1 MKSISKN
8 LSYQTLYQVL
18 TIITPLITAPYLS
31 RILGAKQ
38 LGVFSY
44 TSSVVAYFTL
54 FAMLG
59 TVNYGAKVI
68 ASCSSNKRELSV
80 SFFSIYAFQIFAC
93 LVSMVAYICLVAL
106 TNQEYKFIAY
116 IQALSV
122 IACAVNVNWF
132 LFGLEEFAVV
142 TIRNIFVK
150 IAEVASILLLVKTES
165 DLAIYILIMLGSTL
179 LSNLIAFVLLKKYV
193 SLVRISWQDIKKHI
207 KPNLMLFFPLLAVS
221 VYHIMDKTMLG
232 AMSTYVESGYYY
244 NSDKLI
250 NIPLCVINGVGV
262 VMLPRVSNMIASG
275 KHEEVLNLLK
285 TSLEMIVAVGVA
297 MSVGIAS
304 ISNEF
309 VPFFFGSGFD
319 KCIFL
324 TYVFAPILLIKGVVS
339 TVRMQYLIPYG
350 RDKEFLYSVCIGAVA
365 NLVLN
370 LIFIPK
376 YAALG
381 AVIGTLGAEAIACI
395 TQLYNI
401 RKEFDLRS
409 YLAESMA
416 YVFLGIVLFASV
428 RSCALINVITPVKII
443 IEITVGGL
451 VYGALTFIYWYYKRR
466 DYLSYF
472 FPKFF

>member
-1 MKSISKN
+1 
-8 LSYQTLYQVL
+8 
-18 TIITPLITAPYLS
+18 
-31 RILGAKQ
+31 
-38 LGVFSY
+38 
-44 TSSVVAYFTL
+44 
-54 FAMLG
+54 
-59 TVNYGAKVI
+59 
-68 ASCSSNKRELSV
+68 
-80 SFFSIYAFQIFAC
+80 
-93 LVSMVAYICLVAL
+93 
-106 TNQEYKFIAY
+106 
-116 IQALSV
+116 
-122 IACAVNVNWF
+122 
-132 LFGLEEFAVV
+132 
-142 TIRNIFVK
+142 
-150 IAEVASILLLVKTES
+150 
-165 DLAIYILIMLGSTL
+165 
-179 LSNLIAFVLLKKYV
+179 
-193 SLVRISWQDIKKHI
+193 
-207 KPNLMLFFPLLAVS
+207 MLFFPLLAIS

-275 KHEEVLNLLK
+275 KHEEVLKLLK

-324 TYVFAPILLIKGVVS
+324 TYVFAPILLIKGIVS

-409 YLAESMA
+409 YFVDSLV
-416 YVFLGIVLFASV
+416 YVFLGVILFASV
-428 RSCALINVITPVKII
+428 RLCALINVIAPVKII
-443 IEITVGGL
+443 VEITVGGL
-451 VYGALTFIYWYYKRR
+451 VYGALTFIYWYYKKRN
-466 DYLSYF
+466 YLSYF
-472 FPKFF
+472 FPKVF

>member
-1 MKSISKN
+1 MKSLSKN

-93 LVSMVAYICLVAL
+93 LISMVAYICLVAL

-142 TIRNIFVK
+142 TIRNIFIK

-193 SLVRISWQDIKKHI
+193 SLVRISWQDIRKHI
-207 KPNLMLFFPLLAVS
+207 KPNLMLFFPLLAIS

-275 KHEEVLNLLK
+275 KNEEVLKLLK

-324 TYVFAPILLIKGVVS
+324 TYVFAPILLIKGIVS

-409 YLAESMA
+409 YFVDSLV
-416 YVFLGIVLFASV
+416 YVFLGVILFASV
-428 RSCALINVITPVKII
+428 RLCALINVIAPVKII
-443 IEITVGGL
+443 VEITVGGL
-451 VYGALTFIYWYYKRR
+451 VYGALTFIYWYYKKRI
-466 DYLSYF
+466 YLSYF
-472 FPKFF
+472 FPKLF

>member
-1 MKSISKN
+1 MKSLSKN

-59 TVNYGAKVI
+59 TMNYGTKVI
-68 ASCSSNKRELSV
+68 AACSNNKKELSV
-80 SFFSIYAFQIFAC
+80 SFFSIYAFQVLAC
-93 LVSMVAYICLVAL
+93 LISMLAYVCYVAFSY
-106 TNQEYKFIAY
+106 QDYKFIAY
-116 IQALSV
+116 IQAIAV
-122 IACAVNVNWF
+122 IACVANVNWF
-132 LFGLEEFAVV
+132 LFGLEQFYVV
-142 TIRNIFVK
+142 TIRNIFIK
-150 IAEVASILLLVKTES
+150 IAEVVSILLFVKSES
-165 DLAIYILIMLGSTL
+165 DLAVYIFIMLISTL
-179 LSNLIAFVLLKKYV
+179 ISNLIAFVLLKKYIYI
-193 SLVRISWQDIKKHI
+193 VRISWQDIKKHI
-207 KPNLMLFFPLLAVS
+207 KPNLMLFFPLLAIS

-275 KHEEVLNLLK
+275 KHEEVLKLLK
-285 TSLEMIVAVGVA
+285 TSLEMIVAVCMA

-324 TYVFAPILLIKGVVS
+324 TYAFAPILLIKGIVS

-350 RDKEFLYSVCIGAVA
+350 RDREFLYSVCIGAVA

-376 YAALG
+376 YAAFG
-381 AVIGTLGAEAIACI
+381 AVMGTLGAESIACI
-395 TQLYNI
+395 IQLYNI
-401 RKEFDLRS
+401 RKEFYLRS
-409 YLAESMA
+409 FISDLIV
-416 YVFLGIVLFASV
+416 YVFLGIILCASV

-443 IEITVGGL
+443 IEITIGAL
-451 VYGALTFIYWYYKRR
+451 VYGILTLVYWYYNRR
-466 DYLSYF
+466 YYLSF
-472 FPKFF
+472 FCKK

>member
-1 MKSISKN
+1 MKSLSKN

-59 TVNYGAKVI
+59 TMNYGTKVI
-68 ASCSSNKRELSV
+68 AACSNNKKELSV
-80 SFFSIYAFQIFAC
+80 SFFSIYAFQVLAC
-93 LVSMVAYICLVAL
+93 LISMLAYVCYVAFSY
-106 TNQEYKFIAY
+106 QDYKFIAY
-116 IQALSV
+116 IQAIAV
-122 IACAVNVNWF
+122 IACVANVNWF
-132 LFGLEEFAVV
+132 LFGLEQFYVV
-142 TIRNIFVK
+142 TIRNIFIK
-150 IAEVASILLLVKTES
+150 IAEVVSILLFVKSES
-165 DLAIYILIMLGSTL
+165 DLAVYIFIMLISTL
-179 LSNLIAFVLLKKYV
+179 ISNLIAFVLLKKYIYI
-193 SLVRISWQDIKKHI
+193 VRISWQDIKKHI
-207 KPNLMLFFPLLAVS
+207 KPNLMLFFPLLAIS

-232 AMSTYVESGYYY
+232 VMSTYVESGYYY

-275 KHEEVLNLLK
+275 KHEEVLKLLK
-285 TSLEMIVAVGVA
+285 TSLEMIVAVGMA

-324 TYVFAPILLIKGVVS
+324 TYAFAPILLIKGIVS

-350 RDKEFLYSVCIGAVA
+350 RDREFLYSVCIGAVA

-376 YAALG
+376 YAAFG
-381 AVIGTLGAEAIACI
+381 AVMGTLGAESIACI
-395 TQLYNI
+395 IQLYNI
-401 RKEFDLRS
+401 RKEFYLRS
-409 YLAESMA
+409 FISDLIV
-416 YVFLGIVLFASV
+416 YVFLGIILCASV

-443 IEITVGGL
+443 IEITIGAM
-451 VYGALTFIYWYYKRR
+451 VYGILTLVYWYYNRR
-466 DYLSYF
+466 YYLSF
-472 FPKFF
+472 FCKK

>member
-1 MKSISKN
+1 MKNLSKN
-8 LSYQTLYQVL
+8 LSYQTLYQIL
-18 TIITPLITAPYLS
+18 TMITPLITAPYLS

-44 TSSVVAYFTL
+44 TSSVVAYFSL

-68 ASCSSNKRELSV
+68 AACSINKRELSV

-93 LVSMVAYICLVAL
+93 LISMVAYICLVAL

-150 IAEVASILLLVKTES
+150 IAEVASILLLVKSES

-179 LSNLIAFVLLKKYV
+179 VSNLIAFVLLKKYV
-193 SLVRISWQDIKKHI
+193 FLVRISWQDIKKHI
-207 KPNLMLFFPLLAVS
+207 KPNLMLFFPLLAIS

-262 VMLPRVSNMIASG
+262 VMLPRVSSMIASG
-275 KHEEVLNLLK
+275 KHEEVLKLLK

-309 VPFFFGSGFD
+309 VPFFFGRGFD

-324 TYVFAPILLIKGVVS
+324 TYVFAPILLIKGIVS

-401 RKEFDLRS
+401 RKEFDLKS
-409 YLAESMA
+409 YFVDSLV
-416 YVFLGIVLFASV
+416 YIFLGVVLFASV
-428 RSCALINVITPVKII
+428 RVCALINVITPVKII
-443 IEITVGGL
+443 VEITVGAL
-451 VYGALTFIYWYYKRR
+451 VYGALTFIYWYYKKRN
-466 DYLSYF
+466 YLSYF
-472 FPKFF
+472 FPKVF

>member
-93 LVSMVAYICLVAL
+93 LISMVAYICLVAL

-122 IACAVNVNWF
+122 IACAANVNWF

-179 LSNLIAFVLLKKYV
+179 VSNLIAFVLLKKYV

-207 KPNLMLFFPLLAVS
+207 KPNLMLFFPLLAIS

-232 AMSTYVESGYYY
+232 AMSTYIESGYYY

-262 VMLPRVSNMIASG
+262 VMLPRVSSMIASG
-275 KHEEVLNLLK
+275 KHEEVLKLLK

-309 VPFFFGSGFD
+309 VPFFFGRGFD

-324 TYVFAPILLIKGVVS
+324 TYVFAPILLIKGIVS

-409 YLAESMA
+409 YFVDSLV
-416 YVFLGIVLFASV
+416 YVFLGVILFASV
-428 RSCALINVITPVKII
+428 RLCALINVIAPIKII
-443 IEITVGGL
+443 VEITVGVL
-451 VYGALTFIYWYYKRR
+451 VYGILTYIYWYYKKRN
-466 DYLSYF
+466 YLSYF
-472 FPKFF
+472 FQKLF

>member
-80 SFFSIYAFQIFAC
+80 YFFSIYTFQLFAC
-93 LVSMVAYICLVAL
+93 LISMVAYICLVAL

-122 IACAVNVNWF
+122 IACAANVNWF

-150 IAEVASILLLVKTES
+150 IAEVAAILLLVKSES
-165 DLAIYILIMLGSTL
+165 DLAVYILIMLGSTL
-179 LSNLIAFVLLKKYV
+179 ISNLIAFVLLKKYV

-207 KPNLMLFFPLLAVS
+207 KPNLMLFFPLLAIS

-275 KHEEVLNLLK
+275 KHEEVLKLLK

-324 TYVFAPILLIKGVVS
+324 TYVFAPILLIKGIVS

-409 YLAESMA
+409 YFVDSLV
-416 YVFLGIVLFASV
+416 YVFLGVILFASV
-428 RSCALINVITPVKII
+428 RLCALINVIAPIKII
-443 IEITVGGL
+443 VEITVGGL
-451 VYGALTFIYWYYKRR
+451 VYGALTFIYWYYKKRN
-466 DYLSYF
+466 YLSYF
-472 FPKFF
+472 FPKVF

>member
-1 MKSISKN
+1 M
-8 LSYQTLYQVL
+8 
-18 TIITPLITAPYLS
+18 A
-31 RILGAKQ
+31 
-38 LGVFSY
+38 
-44 TSSVVAYFTL
+44 
-54 FAMLG
+54 
-59 TVNYGAKVI
+59 
-68 ASCSSNKRELSV
+68 
-80 SFFSIYAFQIFAC
+80 
-93 LVSMVAYICLVAL
+93 AYICLVAL

-350 RDKEFLYSVCIGAVA
+350 RDREFLYSVCIGAVA

-401 RKEFDLRS
+401 KKEFDLRS
-409 YLAESMA
+409 YLAESMV
-416 YVFLGIVLFASV
+416 YVVLGIVLFASV

>member
-93 LVSMVAYICLVAL
+93 LGSMAAYICLVAL

-116 IQALSV
+116 IQAIAV
-122 IACAVNVNWF
+122 IACAANVNWF

-179 LSNLIAFVLLKKYV
+179 ISNLIAFILLKKYV
-193 SLVRISWQDIKKHI
+193 YLVRISWQDIKKHI
-207 KPNLMLFFPLLAVS
+207 KPNLMLFFPLLAIS

-275 KHEEVLNLLK
+275 KHEEVLKLLK

-324 TYVFAPILLIKGVVS
+324 TYVFAPILLIKGIVS

-401 RKEFDLRS
+401 RKEFDLGS
-409 YLAESMA
+409 YFVDSLV
-416 YVFLGIVLFASV
+416 YVFLGVILFASV
-428 RSCALINVITPVKII
+428 RLCALINVIAPVKII
-443 IEITVGGL
+443 VEITVGGL
-451 VYGALTFIYWYYKRR
+451 VYGALTFIYWYYKKRN
-466 DYLSYF
+466 YLSYF
-472 FPKFF
+472 FPKVF

>member
-68 ASCSSNKRELSV
+68 ASCSSDKRELSV

-93 LVSMVAYICLVAL
+93 LISMVAYICLVVL

-116 IQALSV
+116 IQAIAV
-122 IACAVNVNWF
+122 IASAANVNWF

-179 LSNLIAFVLLKKYV
+179 VSNLIAFVLLKKYV

-207 KPNLMLFFPLLAVS
+207 KPNLMLFFPLLAIS

-275 KHEEVLNLLK
+275 KHEEVLKLLK
-285 TSLEMIVAVGVA
+285 TSLEMIVAVGMA

-324 TYVFAPILLIKGVVS
+324 TYVFAPILLIKGIVS

-409 YLAESMA
+409 YFVDSLI
-416 YVFLGIVLFASV
+416 YVFLGVVLFASV
-428 RSCALINVITPVKII
+428 RLCALINVIAPVKII
-443 IEITVGGL
+443 VEITVGGL
-451 VYGALTFIYWYYKRR
+451 VYAALTFIYWYYKKRN
-466 DYLSYF
+466 YLSYF
-472 FPKFF
+472 FPKVF

>member
-80 SFFSIYAFQIFAC
+80 YFFSIYAFQLFAC
-93 LVSMVAYICLVAL
+93 LISMVAYICLVAL

-122 IACAVNVNWF
+122 IACAANVNWF

-150 IAEVASILLLVKTES
+150 IAEVAAILLLVKSES
-165 DLAIYILIMLGSTL
+165 DLAVYILIMLGSTL
-179 LSNLIAFVLLKKYV
+179 ISNLIAFVLLKKYV

-207 KPNLMLFFPLLAVS
+207 KPNLMLFFPLLAIS

-275 KHEEVLNLLK
+275 KHEEVLKLLK

-324 TYVFAPILLIKGVVS
+324 TYVFAPILLIKGIVS

-409 YLAESMA
+409 YFVDSLV
-416 YVFLGIVLFASV
+416 YVFLGVILFASV
-428 RSCALINVITPVKII
+428 RLCALINVIAPIKII
-443 IEITVGGL
+443 VEITVGGL
-451 VYGALTFIYWYYKRR
+451 VYGALTFIYWYYKKRN
-466 DYLSYF
+466 YLSYF
-472 FPKFF
+472 FPKVF

>member
-1 MKSISKN
+1 MKSLSKN

-68 ASCSSNKRELSV
+68 ASCSSNKKELSV

-93 LVSMVAYICLVAL
+93 LISMVAYICLVAL

-122 IACAVNVNWF
+122 IACAANVNWF

-142 TIRNIFVK
+142 TIRNICIK

-179 LSNLIAFVLLKKYV
+179 VSNLIAFVLIKKYV

-207 KPNLMLFFPLLAVS
+207 KPNLMLFFPLLAIS

-275 KHEEVLNLLK
+275 KHEEVLKLLK

-324 TYVFAPILLIKGVVS
+324 TYVFAPILLIKGIVS

-409 YLAESMA
+409 YFVDSLV
-416 YVFLGIVLFASV
+416 YIFLGVILFASV
-428 RSCALINVITPVKII
+428 RLCALINVIAPVKII
-443 IEITVGGL
+443 VEITVGGL
-451 VYGALTFIYWYYKRR
+451 VYGALTFIYWYYKKRI
-466 DYLSYF
+466 YLSYF
-472 FPKFF
+472 FPKLF

>member
-1 MKSISKN
+1 MKSLSKN

-59 TVNYGAKVI
+59 TMNYGTKVI
-68 ASCSSNKRELSV
+68 AACSNNKKELSV
-80 SFFSIYAFQIFAC
+80 SFFSIYAFQILAC
-93 LVSMVAYICLVAL
+93 LISMLAYVCYV
-106 TNQEYKFIAY
+106 TFSYQDYKFIAY
-116 IQALSV
+116 IQAIAV
-122 IACAVNVNWF
+122 IACVANVNWF
-132 LFGLEEFAVV
+132 LFGLEQFYAV
-142 TIRNIFVK
+142 TIRNIFIK
-150 IAEVASILLLVKTES
+150 IAEVVSILLFVKSES
-165 DLAIYILIMLGSTL
+165 DLAVYILIMLTSTL
-179 LSNLIAFVLLKKYV
+179 ISNLIAFVLLKKYIYI
-193 SLVRISWQDIKKHI
+193 VRISWQDIKKHI
-207 KPNLMLFFPLLAVS
+207 KPNLTLFFPLLAIS

-250 NIPLCVINGVGV
+250 NIPLCLINGVGV

-275 KHEEVLNLLK
+275 KHEEVLKLLK
-285 TSLEMIVAVGVA
+285 TSLEMIVAVGMA

-324 TYVFAPILLIKGVVS
+324 TYAFAPILLIKGIVS

-350 RDKEFLYSVCIGAVA
+350 RDREFLYSVCIGAVA

-376 YAALG
+376 YAAFG
-381 AVIGTLGAEAIACI
+381 AVMGTLGAEAIACI
-395 TQLYNI
+395 IQLYNI
-401 RKEFDLRS
+401 RKELYLRS
-409 YLAESMA
+409 FISDLIV
-416 YVFLGIVLFASV
+416 YVFLGIILCASV

-451 VYGALTFIYWYYKRR
+451 VYGILTLVYWYYNRR
-466 DYLSYF
+466 YYLSF
-472 FPKFF
+472 FCKK

>member
-1 MKSISKN
+1 MKSLSKN
-8 LSYQTLYQVL
+8 LSYQTIYQIL

-93 LVSMVAYICLVAL
+93 LISMAAYICLVAL

-116 IQALSV
+116 IQVLSV
-122 IACAVNVNWF
+122 IACAVNVNWL

-179 LSNLIAFVLLKKYV
+179 VSNLIAFVLLKKYV

-207 KPNLMLFFPLLAVS
+207 KPNLMLFFPLLAIS

-275 KHEEVLNLLK
+275 KHEDVLKLLK

-304 ISNEF
+304 VSNEF

-324 TYVFAPILLIKGVVS
+324 TYVFAPILLIKGIVS

-409 YLAESMA
+409 YFVDSLV
-416 YVFLGIVLFASV
+416 YVFLGVILFASV
-428 RSCALINVITPVKII
+428 RLCALINVIAPVKII
-443 IEITVGGL
+443 VEITVGGL
-451 VYGALTFIYWYYKRR
+451 VYGALTFIYWYYKKRN
-466 DYLSYF
+466 YLSYF
-472 FPKFF
+472 FPKVF

>member
-1 MKSISKN
+1 MKSLSKN

-59 TVNYGAKVI
+59 TMNYGTKVI
-68 ASCSSNKRELSV
+68 AACSNNKKELSV
-80 SFFSIYAFQIFAC
+80 SFFSIYAFQVLAC
-93 LVSMVAYICLVAL
+93 LISMLAYVCYVAFSY
-106 TNQEYKFIAY
+106 QDYKFIAY
-116 IQALSV
+116 IQAIAV
-122 IACAVNVNWF
+122 IACVANVNWF
-132 LFGLEEFAVV
+132 LFGLEQFYVV
-142 TIRNIFVK
+142 TIRNIFIK
-150 IAEVASILLLVKTES
+150 IAEVVSILLFVKSES
-165 DLAIYILIMLGSTL
+165 DLAVYIFIMLISTL
-179 LSNLIAFVLLKKYV
+179 ISNLIAFVLLKKYIYI
-193 SLVRISWQDIKKHI
+193 VRISWQDIKKHI
-207 KPNLMLFFPLLAVS
+207 KPNLMLFFPLLAIS

-275 KHEEVLNLLK
+275 KHEEVLKLLK
-285 TSLEMIVAVGVA
+285 TSLEMIVAVGMA

-324 TYVFAPILLIKGVVS
+324 TYAFAPILLIKGIVS

-350 RDKEFLYSVCIGAVA
+350 RDREFLYSVCIGAVA

-376 YAALG
+376 YAAFG
-381 AVIGTLGAEAIACI
+381 AVMGTLGAESIACI
-395 TQLYNI
+395 IQLYNI
-401 RKEFDLRS
+401 RKEFYLRS
-409 YLAESMA
+409 FISDLIV
-416 YVFLGIVLFASV
+416 YVFLGIILCASV

-443 IEITVGGL
+443 IEITIGAL
-451 VYGALTFIYWYYKRR
+451 VYGILTLVYWYYNRR
-466 DYLSYF
+466 YYLSF
-472 FPKFF
+472 FCKK